1 MKTLKSILILVLP
14 ISILAGNILFGQEEQ
29 KLDKWPAPIGGMES
43 ILKNV
48 VYPEKAREEK
58 LQGKVFVNALIDED
72 GNVEK
77 VSIDKSANELLDKAA
92 MEAIKKVKFTP
103 GELNGKKVKAEVIIP
118 VLFKLN

>member
-1 MKTLKSILILVLP
+1 MKTFKSILILVLP

-77 VSIDKSANELLDKAA
+77 VSIEKGVNKLLDDAA

-103 GELNGKKVKAEVIIP
+103 GELNGKKVKAEVTIP